1 MGLSIISRD
10 LPRDIC
16 GLYDDRHGLIL
27 LADWLNQR
35 QRRCTLCHELIHARH
50 HDPGC
55 GSQYGIKCERRCRR
69 ETALAL
75 ISPVDYG
82 MAETV
87 YEGNTWMM
95 AVELGVTIQVLNDYR
110 QLLYIPAC
118 ACSSLYAFIRAYR
131 ALYPFGF
138 LIKKTP
144 ATRIP
149 RASGSCC
156 YLFFLISWIICGP
169 AVTAPMS
176 AGCVN
181 TLSCCGKAV
190 AVRHWPS
197 RRSGRA
203 ASSVSASRRSLQCV
217 YTLVVWMSV
226 WPMMAVRSSSL
237 APAAASSVASQCRAL

>member
-1 MGLSIISRD
+1 MNDSILTSWSETLGVRIEERRLAGD
-10 LPRDIC
+10 RC
-16 GLYDDRHGLIL
+16 GIYYDPLRLIIL
-27 LADWLNQR
+27 DERLAGF

-110 QLLYIPAC
+110 QLLYDSGVC
-118 ACSSLYAFIRAYR
+118 VQELYAFIRVYR

-138 LIKKTP
+138 LIKKDP
-144 ATRIP
+144 DHP
-149 RASGSCC
+149 H
-156 YLFFLISWIICGP
+156 
-169 AVTAPMS
+169 TAS
-176 AGCVN
+176 AGVKN
-181 TLSCCGKAV
+181 M
-190 AVRHWPS
+190 WEE
-197 RRSGRA
+197 
-203 ASSVSASRRSLQCV
+203 
-217 YTLVVWMSV
+217 
-226 WPMMAVRSSSL
+226 
-237 APAAASSVASQCRAL
+237 AP

>member
-1 MGLSIISRD
+1 MLSEERNVDNKTIAELHRNAESMGLTIVSYR
-10 LPRDIC
+10 LPRDTC

-95 AVELGVTIQVLNDYR
+95 AVELGVTIQVLSDYR
-110 QLLYIPAC
+110 QLLYD
-118 ACSSLYAFIRAYR
+118 
-131 ALYPFGF
+131 
-138 LIKKTP
+138 
-144 ATRIP
+144 
-149 RASGSCC
+149 SG
-156 YLFFLISWIICGP
+156 
-169 AVTAPMS
+169 V
-176 AGCVN
+176 CV
-181 TLSCCGKAV
+181 
-190 AVRHWPS
+190 
-197 RRSGRA
+197 
-203 ASSVSASRRSLQCV
+203 Q
-217 YTLVVWMSV
+217 
-226 WPMMAVRSSSL
+226 
-237 APAAASSVASQCRAL
+237 